1 MPPTAA
7 PTAMPAI
14 APTVRPS
21 SPSSSRFWT
30 GRGAEPVPPSWLVL
44 ACLAAFAVSTL
55 GRQFRPKLKLEDL
68 RWITAALLAV
78 AGAGLAAGL
87 I

>member
-21 SPSSSRFWT
+21 SSSSSRFWT
-30 GRGAEPVPPSWLVL
+30 GRGAEPVPDDAVATASTETYL
-44 ACLAAFAVSTL
+44 AGVESMAAAFVLSAIAVFIVSA
-55 GRQFRPKLKLEDL
+55 PDDA
-68 RWITAALLAV
+68 AALD
-78 AGAGLAAGL
+78 G
-87 I
+87 